1 MPFNLNPFNRIE
13 RKLDNILRGQQY
25 IMATQTEL
33 AEQLTEIKTNLTEAF
48 GELSAKITAL
58 EEALANA
65 GQTTPE
71 VDAALADVKTIA
83 TTLKDI
89 VP

>member
-33 AEQLTEIKTNLTEAF
+33 AEQLTEIKSNLTEAF

>member
-71 VDAALADVKTIA
+71 VDAALADVKAIA

>member
-1 MPFNLNPFNRIE
+1 
-13 RKLDNILRGQQY
+13 
-25 IMATQTEL
+25 MATQTEL
-33 AEQLTEIKTNLTEAF
+33 AEQLTEIKSNLTEAF

-71 VDAALADVKTIA
+71 VDAALADVKAIA